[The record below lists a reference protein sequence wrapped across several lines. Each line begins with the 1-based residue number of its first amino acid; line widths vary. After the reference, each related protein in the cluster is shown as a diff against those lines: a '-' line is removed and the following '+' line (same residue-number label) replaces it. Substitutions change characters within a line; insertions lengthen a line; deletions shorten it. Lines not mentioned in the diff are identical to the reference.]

1 MTMKTEDDLIV
12 FLTRALR
19 EIEPAIQQEKVFRLE
34 DRLRQRFGGERLY
47 VAKPID
53 RRADLKEMR
62 VQAAL
67 ERGLSAREVAREL
80 RLSVRTVYRIKHRLP
95 R

>member
-1 MTMKTEDDLIV
+1 MKTDDDLIV
-12 FLTRALR
+12 FLTRTLR
-19 EIEPAIQQEKVFRLE
+19 EIEPTIPAEKVFTLE

-53 RRADLKEMR
+53 RRAEFREMR
-62 VQAAL
+62 VRDAL
-67 ERGLSAREVAREL
+67 ERGKSVREVAREL
-80 RLSVRTVYRIKHRLP
+80 RLSVRTVYRIKYRLP